1 MSIHVVLSMG
11 ASFDH
16 TGGEKEFDIE
26 AKDVRTIIKILEQ
39 RFPGVGEFLEEE
51 TMVAIDGE
59 IFESA
64 LYQRLRDGCEVY
76 FLPKLEAG

>member
-1 MSIHVVLSMG
+1 VTVHVVLSMG

-16 TGGEKEFDIE
+16 TGGENEFDID
-26 AKDVRTIIKILEQ
+26 AKDVRGVIKVLEA
-39 RFPGVGEFLEEE
+39 RFPGLGEFLEEE
-51 TMVAIDGE
+51 AMCAIDGE

-64 LYQRLRDGCEVY
+64 IYEGLRDGCEIY

>member
-1 MSIHVVLSMG
+1 MTIHVVLSMG

-26 AKDVRTIIKILEQ
+26 AKDVRGIIKVMEA
-39 RFPGVGEFLEEE
+39 RFPGLGEFLEEE

-64 LYQRLRDGCEVY
+64 FYQPLRDGY
-76 FLPKLEAG
+76 HWRPLSDIL